1 MRSVG
6 LSLSPLSPCS
16 WAMASTRWMSS
27 SPRSAAAA
35 TASPSTWIA
44 TSAAEQRM
52 LPCNSSSSS
61 PGQMRKRR
69 QTSSPYWGWSRTCV
83 QHIKCYLHGLLD
95 DRTAILDAWHV
106 MSCPVRHARALP
118 ACPEL
123 FASLFVCISFWVG
136 SLRETLLRV
145 LEVLGMSRVRSLKML
160 PRQHFGN
167 FGAGPR
173 QPMIFGLRG
182 TRGP

>member
-1 MRSVG
+1 MTILRILKKFCFG
-6 LSLSPLSPCS
+6 R
-16 WAMASTRWMSS
+16 A
-27 SPRSAAAA
+27 PRARI
-35 TASPSTWIA
+35 TACMG
-44 TSAAEQRM
+44 R
-52 LPCNSSSSS
+52 
-61 PGQMRKRR
+61 
-69 QTSSPYWGWSRTCV
+69 
-83 QHIKCYLHGLLD
+83 KCYLHGLLD

-106 MSCPVRHARALP
+106 LSCPVRHARALP
-118 ACPEL
+118 ARPEL
-123 FASLFVCISFWVG
+123 FASLLVCISFWVG

-182 TRGP
+182 TRGRRPQTSFLSIDRPETSEPLCNNPPKC

>member
-1 MRSVG
+1 MTLLRILKKFCFG
-6 LSLSPLSPCS
+6 R
-16 WAMASTRWMSS
+16 A
-27 SPRSAAAA
+27 PRARI
-35 TASPSTWIA
+35 TACMG
-44 TSAAEQRM
+44 R
-52 LPCNSSSSS
+52 
-61 PGQMRKRR
+61 
-69 QTSSPYWGWSRTCV
+69 
-83 QHIKCYLHGLLD
+83 KCYLHGLLD

-106 MSCPVRHARALP
+106 LSCPVRHARALP

-145 LEVLGMSRVRSLKML
+145 LEVLGMSHVRSLKML
-160 PRQHFGN
+160 PGQHFGN

-182 TRGP
+182 TRGPLVTLLLTFKIALRAAQNLKIAGSLRSPKKYNRKV

>member
-1 MRSVG
+1 MTILRILKKFCFG
-6 LSLSPLSPCS
+6 R
-16 WAMASTRWMSS
+16 A
-27 SPRSAAAA
+27 PRARI
-35 TASPSTWIA
+35 TACMG
-44 TSAAEQRM
+44 R
-52 LPCNSSSSS
+52 
-61 PGQMRKRR
+61 
-69 QTSSPYWGWSRTCV
+69 
-83 QHIKCYLHGLLD
+83 KCYLHGLSD

-106 MSCPVRHARALP
+106 LSCPVRHARALP
-118 ACPEL
+118 ARPEL
-123 FASLFVCISFWVG
+123 FASLLVCISFWVG

-182 TRGP
+182 TCEAGRAADTSNSRMLAKPDAKAALAAAVKLSSRFG